1 MRTVLPTKSS
11 ETMLTCAS
19 AHPIR
24 PWKDETR
31 TTTGFSCML
40 SETVS
45 IIEKDL
51 PNNAPIADVTTLPL
65 QTFLPLVG
73 ECSQLNEEFI
83 LIARVIV
90 EKRDYFHA

>member
-1 MRTVLPTKSS
+1 
-11 ETMLTCAS
+11 
-19 AHPIR
+19 
-24 PWKDETR
+24 
-31 TTTGFSCML
+31 ML